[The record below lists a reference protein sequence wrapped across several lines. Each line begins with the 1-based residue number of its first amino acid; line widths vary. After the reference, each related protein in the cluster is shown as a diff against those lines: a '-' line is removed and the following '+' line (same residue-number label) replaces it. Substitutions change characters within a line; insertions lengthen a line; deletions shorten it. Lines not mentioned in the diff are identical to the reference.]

1 MPQGEAVL
9 PRTAD
14 EVVETEAERDALAA
28 VREATGETDGAYER
42 HGLRVFLIAR
52 ELAAR
57 RGTEVDREVLVVTGL
72 LHDLG
77 LYDAIS
83 RGGVYVKDG
92 ADFARELVA
101 RHGWS
106 EERATLCANA
116 IERHHELR
124 SQWAA
129 GAEVELTRRADL
141 VEVSGGIVT
150 FGLPRSWIRELFA
163 AISRDHFYRDV
174 ARLLGHAVRER
185 PLTLPRIFL
194 RGH

>member
-1 MPQGEAVL
+1 MSATSPSADSTVKTGAEA
-9 PRTAD
+9 
-14 EVVETEAERDALAA
+14 DALAA
-28 VREATGETDGAYER
+28 VREASGETDGPMER
-42 HGLRVFLIAR
+42 HGVRVFRTAC

-57 RGTEVDREVLVVTGL
+57 RGADVDREVLLVTGF

-77 LYDAIS
+77 LYDSIS

-92 ADFARELVA
+92 AEFASELVGK
-101 RHGWS
+101 HGWS
-106 EERATLCANA
+106 AERTKLCADA

-124 SQWAA
+124 SQWDL

-141 VEVSGGIVT
+141 VDVSNGLVR
-150 FGLPRSWIRELFA
+150 FGLPRTWLRDLSAEVPRDGTYRE
-163 AISRDHFYRDV
+163 V

-194 RGH
+194 R